1 MMLRAP
7 GDYDVFI
14 DDFAE
19 GESRVYGINWL
30 NWLAGASLV
39 GSTIEVETAGANLV
53 ATPTQDTLTVQR
65 FRLSGGTA
73 GERYSL
79 VATVTTSTGDT
90 LKASVLVVC
99 RLP

>member
-1 MMLRAP
+1 MLRAP

-19 GESRVYGINWL
+19 GESRVHGI

-39 GSTIEVETAGANLV
+39 GSTIKVETAGANLV
-53 ATPTQDTLTVQR
+53 ATPTQDTAQR

-79 VATVTTSTGDT
+79 VATSTGEVKKT
-90 LKASVLVVC
+90 GLRIIAEE
-99 RLP
+99 P